1 MALDLFEIRSTGQL
15 SDRRANIILMRPAL
29 RPGLLP
35 VWRNRDTVQIGIDPR
50 RAVALTGMRGAD
62 ALLRL
67 LDGSRDR
74 AQVLAAA
81 SDLGMDAAAA
91 DHVLSLLTSAGALS
105 DLPAGRYGTLPAG
118 ARARL
123 APELATAAL
132 ARGDADG
139 GARTLARRQGACV
152 RVHGASRAGLWIAG
166 MLTAAGIGLVISTGP
181 TAARPGPAGP
191 EGPGPAAP
199 PSANPGHSTDPGPLG
214 RDPRG
219 PHASADRPAGSGRR
233 ASGGRAPASR
243 SASSG
248 RRATGA
254 PAHPRRPSLVVLA
267 DSHRRELPAM
277 LAMKLVPH
285 LAVSASEAIGVV
297 GPLVLPGRSACLRCL
312 DLTRAERDPAWPL
325 ILAQLSAQAGAD
337 PPGCDTVLA
346 TMVAAQAVAQ
356 ALAFIDQDGQAP
368 AVTNGTL
375 ELVLPGWQWRRRTWQ
390 PHPRCECRYRA

>member
-1 MALDLFEIRSTGQL
+1 MLELTQCGNGSGFLCDTKAGQL
-15 SDRRANIILMRPAL
+15 SDRRANILLMRPAL
-29 RPGLLP
+29 KPGLLP

-62 ALLRL
+62 ALLHL

-91 DHVLSLLTSAGALS
+91 DQVLSLLTAAGALS
-105 DLPAGRYGTLPAG
+105 DLPAGRYGTLSAG

-139 GARTLARRQGACV
+139 GARTLARRQAACV
-152 RVHGASRAGLWIAG
+152 RVHGASRPGLWIAG

-181 TAARPGPAGP
+181 TAAGAG
-191 EGPGPAAP
+191 AA
-199 PSANPGHSTDPGPLG
+199 G
-214 RDPRG
+214 
-219 PHASADRPAGSGRR
+219 AGTAG
-233 ASGGRAPASR
+233 AGTAGAGTAEAGAGRAAQRARAPQAR
-243 SASSG
+243 S
-248 RRATGA
+248 
-254 PAHPRRPSLVVLA
+254 RRPSLVVLA
-267 DSHRRELPAM
+267 DSHRRELPAA
-277 LAMKLVPH
+277 LAQKLVPH
-285 LAVSASEAIGVV
+285 LAVSAGEAIGVV

-346 TMVAAQAVAQ
+346 TTVAAQAVAQ
-356 ALAFIDQDGQAP
+356 ALAFIDEDGQAP

-390 PHPRCECRYRA
+390 PHPRCGCRHLA

>member
-1 MALDLFEIRSTGQL
+1 MALDLFEIRGPGQL
-15 SDRRANIILMRPAL
+15 SDRRANILLMRPAL
-29 RPGLLP
+29 KPGLLP

-62 ALLRL
+62 TLLRL

-91 DHVLSLLTSAGALS
+91 DHVLSLLTAAGALS

-139 GARTLARRQGACV
+139 GARTLARRQAACV
-152 RVHGASRAGLWIAG
+152 RVHGASRVGLSVAG
-166 MLTAAGIGLVISTGP
+166 MLTGAGIGLVISTGP
-181 TAARPGPAGP
+181 AAARPGPAGA
-191 EGPGPAAP
+191 ERRGSAAP
-199 PSANPGHSTDPGPLG
+199 PPTGPGHPTDPGLP
-214 RDPRG
+214 G
-219 PHASADRPAGSGRR
+219 PDRRVP
-233 ASGGRAPASR
+233 RAPASPL
-243 SASSG
+243 AGSG

-254 PAHPRRPSLVVLA
+254 RGQPRRPSLVVLA
-267 DSHRRELPAM
+267 DCHRRELPAL
-277 LAMKLVPH
+277 LAMKRVPH
-285 LAVSASEAIGVV
+285 LAASASEAIGVV

-356 ALAFIDQDGQAP
+356 TLAFVDQDGQAP
-368 AVTNGTL
+368 AVINGTL
-375 ELVLPGWQWRRRTWQ
+375 ELVLPGWQWRRRTWP
-390 PHPRCECRYRA
+390 PHPQCGCRYRA

>member
-1 MALDLFEIRSTGQL
+1 
-15 SDRRANIILMRPAL
+15 MRPAL
-29 RPGLLP
+29 KPGLLP

-81 SDLGMDAAAA
+81 SDLGMDATAA
-91 DHVLSLLTSAGALS
+91 DQVLSLLTAAGALS
-105 DLPAGRYGTLPAG
+105 DLPAGSYGTLPAA

-139 GARTLARRQGACV
+139 GAQALARRQAACV

-166 MLTAAGIGLVISTGP
+166 MLTAAGVGLVISTGP
-181 TAARPGPAGP
+181 TAAGASPGPGAP
-191 EGPGPAAP
+191 GPGV
-199 PSANPGHSTDPGPLG
+199 PGPGLQGSGVQGSGARAG
-214 RDPRG
+214 RPRPPVKANRAAQRARG
-219 PHASADRPAGSGRR
+219 PR
-233 ASGGRAPASR
+233 AQ
-243 SASSG
+243 
-248 RRATGA
+248 
-254 PAHPRRPSLVVLA
+254 PRRPSLVVLA
-267 DSHRRELPAM
+267 DSHRRELPAV
-277 LAMKLVPH
+277 LAQKMVPH

-297 GPLVLPGRSACLRCL
+297 GPLVLPGWSACLRCL

-325 ILAQLSAQAGAD
+325 ILAQLAAQAGAD

-356 ALAFIDQDGQAP
+356 ALAFIDQDGRAP
-368 AVTNGTL
+368 AVTDGTL

-390 PHPRCECRYRA
+390 PHPRCGCRYRA

>member
-1 MALDLFEIRSTGQL
+1 
-15 SDRRANIILMRPAL
+15 
-29 RPGLLP
+29 
-35 VWRNRDTVQIGIDPR
+35 
-50 RAVALTGMRGAD
+50 MRGAD

-91 DHVLSLLTSAGALS
+91 DQVLSLLTAAGALS
-105 DLPAGRYGTLPAG
+105 DFPAGGYGTLSAG

-139 GARTLARRQGACV
+139 GARTLARRQAACV
-152 RVHGASRAGLWIAG
+152 RVHGASRAGLSIAG
-166 MLTAAGIGLVISTGP
+166 MLASAGTGLVISTGP
-181 TAARPGPAGP
+181 TAAGVAAAEARRAEARRAEERAAELGTAGARATVLGATGPGARAGGPAPRLSAG
-191 EGPGPAAP
+191 AD
-199 PSANPGHSTDPGPLG
+199 PSARHA
-214 RDPRG
+214 RG
-219 PHASADRPAGSGRR
+219 PRAQERGRR
-233 ASGGRAPASR
+233 ARARGPQAQ
-243 SASSG
+243 A
-248 RRATGA
+248 
-254 PAHPRRPSLVVLA
+254 RRPSLVVLA
-267 DSHRRELPAM
+267 DSHRRELPAV
-277 LAMKLVPH
+277 LAQKRVPH
-285 LAVSASEAIGVV
+285 LAVAASEAIGVV

-325 ILAQLSAQAGAD
+325 ILAQLAAQEGTD

-356 ALAFIDQDGQAP
+356 ALAFIDRDGQAP

-390 PHPRCECRYRA
+390 PHPRCGCRYQACC

>member
-1 MALDLFEIRSTGQL
+1 VLPLVPPAAE
-15 SDRRANIILMRPAL
+15 PAL

-91 DHVLSLLTSAGALS
+91 DHVLSLLTAAGALS

>member
-91 DHVLSLLTSAGALS
+91 DHVLSLLTAAGALS

-199 PSANPGHSTDPGPLG
+199 PSADPGHPTDPGPLG
-214 RDPRG
+214 RDPGG
-219 PHASADRPAGSGRR
+219 PQASADRPAGPRSGRR
-233 ASGGRAPASR
+233 RRRRCGPGRRWRSRGRAWRVPLRRAPRSCPPGGR
-243 SASSG
+243 
-248 RRATGA
+248 
-254 PAHPRRPSLVVLA
+254 
-267 DSHRRELPAM
+267 
-277 LAMKLVPH
+277 
-285 LAVSASEAIGVV
+285 
-297 GPLVLPGRSACLRCL
+297 
-312 DLTRAERDPAWPL
+312 
-325 ILAQLSAQAGAD
+325 
-337 PPGCDTVLA
+337 
-346 TMVAAQAVAQ
+346 
-356 ALAFIDQDGQAP
+356 
-368 AVTNGTL
+368 
-375 ELVLPGWQWRRRTWQ
+375 
-390 PHPRCECRYRA
+390 

>member
-1 MALDLFEIRSTGQL
+1 
-15 SDRRANIILMRPAL
+15 MRPAL
-29 RPGLLP
+29 KPGLLP

-50 RAVALTGMRGAD
+50 RAVALTGMRGAG
-62 ALLRL
+62 ALLHL

-81 SDLGMDAAAA
+81 SDLGMDAATA
-91 DHVLSLLTSAGALS
+91 DQVLSLLTAAGALS
-105 DLPAGRYGTLPAG
+105 DLPAGRYGTLSAG

-139 GARTLARRQGACV
+139 GARTLARRQAACV
-152 RVHGASRAGLWIAG
+152 RVHGASRPGLGIAG

-181 TAARPGPAGP
+181 TAAGPTAAGA
-191 EGPGPAAP
+191 GAA
-199 PSANPGHSTDPGPLG
+199 AGAAGAG
-214 RDPRG
+214 VR
-219 PHASADRPAGSGRR
+219 AGSRTPSLSAG
-233 ASGGRAPASR
+233 AGRAAQ
-243 SASSG
+243 
-248 RRATGA
+248 RALA
-254 PAHPRRPSLVVLA
+254 PRAQSRRPSLVVLA
-267 DSHRRELPAM
+267 DSHRRELPAA
-277 LAMKLVPH
+277 LAQKLVPH
-285 LAVSASEAIGVV
+285 LAVSATEAIGVV

-346 TMVAAQAVAQ
+346 TTVAAQAVAQ
-356 ALAFIDQDGQAP
+356 ALAFIDEDGQAP

-375 ELVLPGWQWRRRTWQ
+375 ELVLPGWQWRRRSWQ
-390 PHPRCECRYRA
+390 PHPRCGCRHLA

>member
-1 MALDLFEIRSTGQL
+1 MLK
-15 SDRRANIILMRPAL
+15 
-29 RPGLLP
+29 PGLLP

-81 SDLGMDAAAA
+81 SDLGIDSAAA
-91 DHVLSLLTSAGALS
+91 DQVLRLLTAAGALS
-105 DLPAGRYGTLPAG
+105 DLPAGGGGTLSPG

-132 ARGDADG
+132 AHGDADG
-139 GARTLARRQGACV
+139 GARTLVRRQAACV
-152 RVHGASRAGLWIAG
+152 RVHGASRLGLWIAG
-166 MLTAAGIGLVISTGP
+166 MLTAAGTGVVISTGP
-181 TAARPGPAGP
+181 TAAGTSTTGTSTAGASTAGAGAGGAGAG
-191 EGPGPAAP
+191 GPGARA
-199 PSANPGHSTDPGPLG
+199 G
-214 RDPRG
+214 RRG
-219 PHASADRPAGSGRR
+219 SRPAGKANPAAQRGRGRR
-233 ASGGRAPASR
+233 AV
-243 SASSG
+243 
-248 RRATGA
+248 
-254 PAHPRRPSLVVLA
+254 PRRPDLVVLA
-267 DSHRRELPAM
+267 DSHRRELPAV
-277 LAMKLVPH
+277 LAGKLVPH

-325 ILAQLSAQAGAD
+325 ILAQLSAQPGAD

-346 TMVAAQAVAQ
+346 TMVAAQAAAQ

-375 ELVLPGWQWRRRTWQ
+375 ELVLPGWQWRRRTWR
-390 PHPRCECRYRA
+390 PHPRCGCRYRA

>member
-1 MALDLFEIRSTGQL
+1 
-15 SDRRANIILMRPAL
+15 MRPAL
-29 RPGLLP
+29 KPGLLP

-50 RAVALTGMRGAD
+50 RAVALTGMRGAGV
-62 ALLRL
+62 LLRL

-81 SDLGMDAAAA
+81 SDLGMDAATA
-91 DHVLSLLTSAGALS
+91 DQVLSLLTAAGALS
-105 DLPAGRYGTLPAG
+105 DLPAGTYGALSAG

-123 APELATAAL
+123 APEIATAAL
-132 ARGDADG
+132 ARSDADG
-139 GARTLARRQGACV
+139 GARTLARRQAACV
-152 RVHGASRAGLWIAG
+152 RVHGASRPGLWIAG
-166 MLTAAGIGLVISTGP
+166 LLTAAGIGLVISTGATA
-181 TAARPGPAGP
+181 TAASDAGAGAAGPATRAGRR
-191 EGPGPAAP
+191 GVRQPA
-199 PSANPGHSTDPGPLG
+199 G
-214 RDPRG
+214 
-219 PHASADRPAGSGRR
+219 ADRAAQR
-233 ASGGRAPASR
+233 ARAP
-243 SASSG
+243 
-248 RRATGA
+248 RAQ
-254 PAHPRRPSLVVLA
+254 PRRPGLVILA
-267 DSHRRELPAM
+267 DSHRRELPAA
-277 LAMKLVPH
+277 LAEKLVPH

-346 TMVAAQAVAQ
+346 TTVAAQAVAQ

-390 PHPRCECRYRA
+390 PHPQCGCRYRA

>member
-91 DHVLSLLTSAGALS
+91 DHVLSLLTAAGALS

-191 EGPGPAAP
+191 ATPPPADPGYP
-199 PSANPGHSTDPGPLG
+199 NDPGPPG
-214 RDPRG
+214 PDPRG
-219 PHASADRPAGSGRR
+219 LRASADGPADSGRR
-233 ASGGRAPASR
+233 ARLALNRKLSVRARQTSPTALITAPAISR
-243 SASSG
+243 GTRLFVVSSSTVSSVTLAWGPTASTTAEANRQMPPS
-248 RRATGA
+248 
-254 PAHPRRPSLVVLA
+254 PA
-267 DSHRRELPAM
+267 
-277 LAMKLVPH
+277 
-285 LAVSASEAIGVV
+285 I
-297 GPLVLPGRSACLRCL
+297 
-312 DLTRAERDPAWPL
+312 
-325 ILAQLSAQAGAD
+325 
-337 PPGCDTVLA
+337 
-346 TMVAAQAVAQ
+346 AA
-356 ALAFIDQDGQAP
+356 
-368 AVTNGTL
+368 
-375 ELVLPGWQWRRRTWQ
+375 
-390 PHPRCECRYRA
+390 

>member
-1 MALDLFEIRSTGQL
+1 
-15 SDRRANIILMRPAL
+15 MRPAL
-29 RPGLLP
+29 KPGLLP

-62 ALLRL
+62 VLLRL

-74 AQVLAAA
+74 TQVLTAA
-81 SDLGMDAAAA
+81 SDLGTDAAAA
-91 DHVLSLLTSAGALS
+91 DQVLSLLIAAGALS
-105 DLPAGRYGTLPAG
+105 DLPAGRYGTLSAG

-139 GARTLARRQGACV
+139 GARTLARRQAACV
-152 RVHGASRAGLWIAG
+152 RVHGASRPGLWIAG

-181 TAARPGPAGP
+181 TATGAGAA
-191 EGPGPAAP
+191 EAGATGAGPAAP
-199 PSANPGHSTDPGPLG
+199 GEAQ
-214 RDPRG
+214 RG
-219 PHASADRPAGSGRR
+219 AGSGGP
-233 ASGGRAPASR
+233 AAPGAR
-243 SASSG
+243 VG
-248 RRATGA
+248 RRARRPAAGA
-254 PAHPRRPSLVVLA
+254 DRAAQRARAPRARARRPSLVILA
-267 DSHRRELPAM
+267 DSHRRELPAT
-277 LAMKLVPH
+277 LAQNLVPH

-297 GPLVLPGRSACLRCL
+297 GPLVLPGQSACLRCL

-346 TMVAAQAVAQ
+346 TTVAAQAVAQ

-390 PHPRCECRYRA
+390 PHPQCGCRYRA

>member
-1 MALDLFEIRSTGQL
+1 
-15 SDRRANIILMRPAL
+15 MRPAL
-29 RPGLLP
+29 KPGLLP

-62 ALLRL
+62 VLLRL

-74 AQVLAAA
+74 TQVLAAA
-81 SDLGMDAAAA
+81 SDLGMAATAA
-91 DHVLSLLTSAGALS
+91 DQVLSLLIAAGALS
-105 DLPAGRYGTLPAG
+105 DLPAGRYGTLSAG

-139 GARTLARRQGACV
+139 GARTLARRQAACV
-152 RVHGASRAGLWIAG
+152 RVHGASRPGLWIAG

-181 TAARPGPAGP
+181 TAAGAG
-191 EGPGPAAP
+191 AA
-199 PSANPGHSTDPGPLG
+199 G
-214 RDPRG
+214 
-219 PHASADRPAGSGRR
+219 AGTAG
-233 ASGGRAPASR
+233 AGTAGAGTAEAGAGRAAQRARAPQAR
-243 SASSG
+243 SW
-248 RRATGA
+248 
-254 PAHPRRPSLVVLA
+254 RPSLVVLA
-267 DSHRRELPAM
+267 DSHRRELPAA
-277 LAMKLVPH
+277 LAQKLVPH
-285 LAVSASEAIGVV
+285 LAVSAGEAIGVV

-346 TMVAAQAVAQ
+346 TTVAAQAVAQ

-375 ELVLPGWQWRRRTWQ
+375 ELVLPGWQWRRRTWP
-390 PHPRCECRYRA
+390 PHPRCVCRCRA